1 MNSVLV
7 VGSQN
12 PNDVKAKGTLG
23 QPNHKEYLD
32 PKNYRDTAS
41 FVSSSAEFTNKYND
55 QED

>member
-12 PNDVKAKGTLG
+12 PNDVKSERTLG
-23 QPNHKEYLD
+23 QPNDKEYLD
-32 PKNYRDTAS
+32 PKNYWNATS
-41 FVSSSAEFTNKYND
+41 FVSSSAEFTNKHND